1 MTAIALHPIVSKIT
15 IKHPLGSSQLSSLRL
30 AGSTAGVPT
39 FYHASRRKR
48 HANVLHHRSSR
59 LVFCAVILLSQ
70 PSTHIIHVGVPLR
83 IVRSLYIDPPPP
95 GLSRAS
101 SVSRSF
107 TDREGMPTPMP
118 CLSGSPSIAR
128 NASRTQLSAS
138 PTFNLVNINEGYV
151 ASALSVVQERRRIV
165 DFCYHNARRGV
176 ATVTCTFVLGEQK
189 ISLGSTRSYCVYV
202 VRSTVVPSLPSATTI
217 GTSNVSDN
225 GGGLVEGWRA
235 MLTVVQWHKLS
246 QRQRMSRFVAGC
258 EGAEGARDEEL
269 EGVEAM
275 MAGVKSKGGKDL
287 SKYMRGLLM

>member
-1 MTAIALHPIVSKIT
+1 MEDETMRRFTALELRMTAIALHPIVSKIT

-138 PTFNLVNINEGYV
+138 PVCPCRANDPVPH
-151 ASALSVVQERRRIV
+151 SASVVRLSTSSTSTRDMLLV
-165 DFCYHNARRGV
+165 HCPLCKRGV
-176 ATVTCTFVLGEQK
+176 
-189 ISLGSTRSYCVYV
+189 
-202 VRSTVVPSLPSATTI
+202 
-217 GTSNVSDN
+217 
-225 GGGLVEGWRA
+225 GL
-235 MLTVVQWHKLS
+235 
-246 QRQRMSRFVAGC
+246 
-258 EGAEGARDEEL
+258 
-269 EGVEAM
+269 
-275 MAGVKSKGGKDL
+275 
-287 SKYMRGLLM
+287 